1 MKKISSITLL
11 SLILLSP
18 SLLHAQSTEAAFHL
32 SQSVSSEPNAEGQ
45 YTATI
50 EAFVDGSNKSDNT
63 EIPLDITL
71 LVDLS
76 TVETTETFNT
86 TSYQNLASISTGI
99 TNITESDFKKTTH
112 TWVNYWGG
120 EDDVSADLYQLN
132 NVTYNSSTCYLAYS
146 SRSGGNPQWELCT
159 KNGSSYNQVNYGTF
173 TKEYTFNKGN
183 FQSTSHTFPE
193 DKVRSKSLNVL
204 NDIKSD
210 YQTNTTTKSHYVR
223 ILGYGGSNTSSGSIC
238 SFTNISSYSTISPA
252 ISSISVNSPSICST
266 LSDAI
271 TYAKNNTR
279 SGSSNNQV
287 VVIITKNSGSKS
299 ASGTYTQ
306 YQLSYDND
314 DIPSD
319 FPPSSTSQSSYSADY
334 ALMGSA
340 SSLTFN
346 IADGFVIPSNWTTSK
361 TINNVVCTGV
371 GSDNVTRLF
380 APSGNTETNAT
391 VTVDESGKSVSI
403 TGFDF
408 SGKSCGKDA
417 SGNANGQ
424 KLVVTIPVVT
434 SLDKSGDGAS
444 TVFSTPSVKNQSNT
458 PLSAYTSSDTNNEV
472 VLQDIVIN
480 VAGSDIRSNENFL
493 FSVSGKTASETW
505 NKTFTVMVNGASSI
519 TLKALPAGTYTI
531 APKSWPWTYGTPTPS
546 ATYSNT
552 SLNGADLSATYTFTL
567 RSDINPLPHHGEAA
581 AAVSDNE

>member
-76 TVETTETFNT
+76 TVETTETFNIT
-86 TSYQNLASISTGI
+86 TYQNLASISTGI

-146 SRSGGNPQWELCT
+146 SRSGGNSQWELCT
-159 KNGSSYNQVNYGTF
+159 KNGSSYNQVNYGSF
-173 TKEYTFNKGN
+173 TREYTYNKGI
-183 FQSTSHTFPE
+183 FQSTSHTFPG
-193 DKVRSKSLNVL
+193 DNVRSKSQAVL
-204 NDIKSD
+204 NKINSD
-210 YQTNTTTKSHYVR
+210 YLTNTTTKSHHVR
-223 ILGYGGSNTSSGSIC
+223 ILGYGGSKTSNDPIC
-238 SFTNISSYSTISPA
+238 SFTNISYHSNISTVISK
-252 ISSISVNSPSICST
+252 ISVNSPSIRST

-271 TYAKNNTR
+271 TYAKNNNR

-361 TINNVVCTGV
+361 TINNVACTGV

-380 APSGNTETNAT
+380 ASSGNTETNAT

-417 SGNANGQ
+417 SGNAKGQ
-424 KLVVTIPVVT
+424 KLDVTIPVVT

-444 TVFSTPSVKNQSNT
+444 TVFSTTSVKNQSNT
-458 PLSAYTSSDTNNEV
+458 PLSAYTSSNTNKEV
-472 VLQDIVIN
+472 VLQDIIIN

-505 NKTFTVMVNGASSI
+505 NKTFTVMVNGKSSI

-546 ATYSNT
+546 ATYSNK
-552 SLNGADLSATYTFTL
+552 SLNGTDLSATYTFTL